1 MREIRIGWVMVFFL
15 AVALAVAA
23 CGPSQEEQLAAEAQ
37 VKFDGLVASQEALQA
52 KRDELSAAY
61 EAAAMAEEAEGE
73 AEEGEQEGAEEGAEA
88 VDLEAFEQEV
98 EDMTADFVSAIVE
111 FINSDPPTEGE
122 PLTEMQQAAITMKSA
137 EDMLVAREYLD
148 KGGDYVK
155 ATQIYRQA
163 MNLDPDNPDLQAA
176 LASAEENRFVSAE
189 KFSGVR
195 NGMSQEEVRAILGQV
210 YLRNIRKYEDRGV
223 VAWFYPTADNGAAA
237 GVYFRKRGDTMKA
250 YEVKYE
256 AVEAKTAG

>member
-1 MREIRIGWVMVFFL
+1 MREIRIGGIMVL
-15 AVALAVAA
+15 VLGVVLAVAA

-37 VKFDGLVASQEALQA
+37 VGFDGLVASQEELQA

-73 AEEGEQEGAEEGAEA
+73 GEEGEGDGAEA

-98 EDMTADFVSAIVE
+98 ENMTTDFITAIVE

-122 PLTEMQQAAITMKSA
+122 PLTERQQAVVTMKSA